1 MSKREGIGAVAMWSG
16 RGAVDFDSILAFTS
30 ATQGV
35 ILPQWVA
42 WIVTPQEDS
51 SHVRMSIE
59 SDAKHVKDLA
69 FWPLSTCP
77 DISDAVNEKTGV
89 FFDTTCVKRWVEP
102 RSNGQRTIMRVTAKH
117 PCHAES
123 SGLRSGVVQ
132 EVCSR
137 DVREQVVLALVIIL
151 KEVHDLMDIRGL
163 NHKRCASAKFGGR
176 EFLVR
181 EGSPDMAKRWM

>member
-102 RSNGQRTIMRVTAKH
+102 RSNGQRTIMRVTSKH

-132 EVCSR
+132 EV
-137 DVREQVVLALVIIL
+137 IL
-151 KEVHDLMDIRGL
+151 KAVHDLMDIRGL